1 LKVKHR
7 VEEIFRRSIEA
18 KTASL
23 ECVPEM
29 VADAARLIVDSLRA
43 GGKVLTCGNGG
54 SAADAQHMAGE
65 MVVRYA
71 RERKPFPAVALTTD
85 TSVITAQANDE
96 SFHTVF
102 SRQVEALGRAGDVL
116 VAISTSGSSPD
127 VIEAARSARRLKMKV
142 VGLTGEKGNELARL
156 SDVPVTVPETS
167 TPRIQEVHITVVHAL
182 CELIEEELS

>member
-1 LKVKHR
+1 
-7 VEEIFRRSIEA
+7 
-18 KTASL
+18 
-23 ECVPEM
+23 